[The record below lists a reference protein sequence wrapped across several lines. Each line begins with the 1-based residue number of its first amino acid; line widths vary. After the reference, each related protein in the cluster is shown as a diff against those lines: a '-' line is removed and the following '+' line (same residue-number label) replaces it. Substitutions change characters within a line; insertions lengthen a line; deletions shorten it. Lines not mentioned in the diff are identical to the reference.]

1 MARTTKS
8 ASDWRLIGRPVCAT
22 VSQAIAWTSAR
33 SSGGENRLP
42 AASPAILDVKVPVRP
57 TLPPALHLPAGQ
69 ADDSGRVVMAQVR
82 MFVQQEHEPEALDGL
97 HRDGAPPHRVACRLH
112 KIIGKRTRNRLGT
125 THERPPF
132 RDGLAS
138 QIPYTK
144 PASKPRHHLR
154 NGPLRYCPQW
164 KEKPPAC
171 TVRLVAVGLSR
182 FTGSGYSF
190 AGRRNPG
197 RPGRAGY
204 HGLPPRAVCRP
215 ASDAGRWRRRP
226 RASAPAI
233 PGPEPRAAPGGR
245 VGGRRMGPRPA

>member
-1 MARTTKS
+1 MARTTRS

-33 SSGGENRLP
+33 SSGGKNRLP

-154 NGPLRYCPQW
+154 NGPLRTPRTPRVPTFFT
-164 KEKPPAC
+164 PPPL
-171 TVRLVAVGLSR
+171 T
-182 FTGSGYSF
+182 F
-190 AGRRNPG
+190 
-197 RPGRAGY
+197 
-204 HGLPPRAVCRP
+204 
-215 ASDAGRWRRRP
+215 
-226 RASAPAI
+226 
-233 PGPEPRAAPGGR
+233 
-245 VGGRRMGPRPA
+245 